1 MIDFSVTGTEAV
13 AGYLRSLPIRIA
25 NALSKAMER
34 EMISLV
40 RYVKEE
46 KLSGQV
52 LKNRTG
58 TLRRK
63 INYQINRS
71 SAVIEGIVGV
81 KLAYA
86 AVHEYGIDKV
96 VNVKPYSRQMNIAWG
111 RRVALPRKIEVVAHQ
126 RHMKLPERSYLRSSL
141 RELSP
146 KIMTALNLAVAQA
159 VA

>member
-1 MIDFSVTGTEAV
+1 MIEFSVAGTEAV
-13 AGYLRSLPIRIA
+13 NGYLRSLPVKIA

-34 EMISLV
+34 EMISLA
-40 RYVKEE
+40 RYVKEQ

-63 INYQINRS
+63 VNYQVTRS
-71 SAVIEGIVGV
+71 PAVIEGIVGV
-81 KLAYA
+81 KVAYA
-86 AVHEYGIDKV
+86 AAHEYGIDKMV
-96 VNVKPYSRQMNIAWG
+96 HVKSYSRQMNIAWG
-111 RRVALPRKIEVVAHQ
+111 RRVELPRKIEVVAHQ

-146 KIMTALNLAVAQA
+146 KIMNALNLAVAQA
-159 VA
+159 VQ